1 MSPSHSPDNAS
12 AFALAVTPV
21 PLPSKRRPG
30 RPRKDSTAQIPNS
43 GQPSDEGAVC
53 AKRSTRLSAKLKL
66 EESGGSLNSHGSS
79 SSRTNGGA
87 NGGGRGQRVGNG
99 TRRVQR
105 QSQEEVPVQDEI
117 GHDGVGRGRRLRGKN
132 VEGMTSGR
140 QPPTEQK
147 TGQEPPHT
155 HPRGRRRRTLQE
167 PQSTPPKKRIKKPK
181 EPTSE
186 SDQDLATRQTLLSA
200 LQIQKRHAME
210 RRKNRL
216 RHVLDRYDTRARELY
231 YLEHNFPLLEFDPGR
246 IKADKGEKIV
256 KYLQNCDIRA
266 IVASELASAAHHQ
279 QSTDRMGTRGASNR
293 HRTSLTSLVESTS
306 STIDSLIPRSTLLN
320 LGIARFANLS
330 EYLSSFCL
338 IDDEELTPAD
348 LQSRAEKEATI
359 DLRITAFKR
368 LGLLKG
374 LTISQLERKPD
385 PPPKTHWT
393 CLLEEMKVV
402 SGGFMHAGR
411 ERLRVTRAASRAVQ
425 KYWELRYT
433 LGERTAMAQERKW
446 KKCFKE
452 VRVELT
458 KRWKLV
464 EAIIRIQ
471 HSKLLAE
478 EQREAGKRH
487 LTRMIEHSSQFLRR
501 RQSSIPQ
508 DDDMDVVSN
517 SSVGLSRDELDDE
530 GMGYFE
536 KSKSGDDR
544 GDSVGPFHDDNDDEF
559 LPVDMQ
565 DEDVEL
571 DGEEYSDDDEMRELV
586 NDLDVPVERLVGQ
599 EYFTYQLE
607 NGGGSDTVVSSPTV
621 SVSPDH
627 DNDDE
632 VLPVDTQDDDVELD
646 VDDESDDDEMREL
659 VNDLDVP
666 VETLVGHEYFT
677 YHLENGDGAD
687 TVVSSPTVSVS
698 PDHDN
703 DDEFLPVDTQDEDVE
718 LVVDDESDDDEMR
731 ELVNDL
737 DVPIEHLVGNDY
749 FAYQMDEPDS
759 DTTCDSVDDSND
771 TDVRYVASNGRIPH
785 NDDLEYI
792 PTKGHDDLRVERELE
807 SDDSQVCGL
816 RSDLDGDVQSVREW
830 RGRLKEGDTRGDV
843 RSGGMEVQSEILNV
857 DGARASRYRTTWR
870 PAWKND
876 DEEDGDDDDEEDEE
890 EEDEV
895 VIVQVREPR
904 WRQNGS
910 SASRGS
916 SGLSFGS
923 FSLGYSK
930 GVHGIDGNLEAKMGI
945 ESKGHVASDEEPN
958 ENGSD
963 VRDRS
968 DKDVSKEEGGGP
980 VSMDIDEPASSPASH
995 TLHDKEPS
1003 PTEPAPNPTKSSSDT
1018 LHAPT
1023 GTTLATTHVA
1033 TPFPFLLKHS
1043 LREYQ
1048 HVGLDW
1054 LAGLYERGL
1063 NGILADEMG
1072 LGKTI
1077 QTIALFAHLACSKGV
1092 WGQHLVIVPTS
1103 VMLNWE
1109 CEFKKWLPG
1118 FKLLTYY
1125 GSIPER
1131 AAKRVGWSKPN
1142 AFHVCITSYQIV
1154 LRDHHIFRRKRW
1166 CYLVLDEAHNIKNF
1180 RSQRWQTLLGFNTE
1194 RRLLLT
1200 GTPLQN
1206 NLMELWSLLYFLMP
1220 GDYDEGG
1227 FAGRQEFKEWF
1238 ETSVSQIV
1246 GDGHLSSSS
1255 SSSLVLSSDMADN
1268 ETRASVSRLH
1278 AVLRPYIL
1286 RRLKADVEKQ
1296 MPGKFEHVLKCRLS
1310 KRQRFLYDDF
1320 MSRAKTKEDLASGNY
1335 LSIVNVLMQLR
1346 KVCNHPDLFE
1356 ERPVVTGFAIPE
1368 GGIVG
1373 RLLETEEI
1381 LIWKKLLLSIDTI
1394 DLGHFGLR
1402 VVDLGVE
1409 EWVGFEGDRI
1419 RELEALDA
1427 IRARVRQADVNQVQ
1441 ARTLVS
1447 YKYRTL
1453 QEWRHV
1459 LGWRHAK
1466 EELDWWMGVERVNHL
1481 RCATVGPIY
1490 GRLLR
1495 ATCRKLGY
1503 RDVDNI
1509 VQASQDPRRFG
1520 DYSSTLRSMI
1530 QTPFER
1536 SLSMSDLV
1544 SRFACTTPRARLH
1557 PFRSIL
1563 PPSGYMYP
1571 RTVDLAHLADE
1582 LTQKCTQDP
1591 LSYSKTRLEMS
1602 FPDKRLVQFDCGKLQ
1617 TLDRLLRD
1625 LIAGGHRALVFTQMT
1640 RMLDILEVF
1649 LNLHGHLYLR
1659 LDGTTK
1665 VEHRQLLM
1673 ERFNNDK
1680 RILVFILST
1689 RSGGLGMNLTGAD
1702 TVIFY
1707 DSDWNPAMDAQ
1718 AQDRA
1723 HRIGQTREV
1732 HIYRFVSEH
1741 TIEENMLRKANQ
1753 KRRLD
1758 QIVIQD
1764 GDFTTEWI
1772 NKSQST
1778 SNWRDW
1784 LDSDSSQQNWE
1795 SAMMQAEDE
1804 TDVVAA
1810 RKAAVELERNVAEFG
1825 EQESSKSELLPH
1837 PPDHQKDQKEQGKIE
1852 DTQPVG
1858 SLDEYLFRFQIFR
1871 MGLEGVLDWR
1881 DFAEELRRVADDDDD
1896 DDQKGQGN
1904 V

>member
-1 MSPSHSPDNAS
+1 M
-12 AFALAVTPV
+12 TPV
-21 PLPSKRRPG
+21 PLPPKRRPG
-30 RPRKDSTAQIPNS
+30 RPRKDSTAQTPAFV
-43 GQPSDEGAVC
+43 QPSEGIVC
-53 AKRSTRLSAKLKL
+53 AKRSTRLSAKQKL
-66 EESGGSLNSHGSS
+66 GGESGGSLNNNS
-79 SSRTNGGA
+79 TNGG
-87 NGGGRGQRVGNG
+87 GGGGGRGRGQRVGNG
-99 TRRVQR
+99 TRRLQR
-105 QSQEEVPVQDEI
+105 KSHEEIPVQDEI
-117 GHDGVGRGRRLRGKN
+117 GIACGVGRGQRRVKN
-132 VEGMTSGR
+132 VQGVTPGR
-140 QPPTEQK
+140 QPPN
-147 TGQEPPHT
+147 GQEPPHSNS
-155 HPRGRRRRTLQE
+155 RGRRRRAPHSPHTTTPKRLKKAQE
-167 PQSTPPKKRIKKPK
+167 PT
-181 EPTSE
+181 TSE

-200 LQIQKRHAME
+200 LQIQKRHAIE
-210 RRKNRL
+210 RRKRRL
-216 RHVLDRYDTRARELY
+216 RNVLDRYDTRARELY

-246 IKADKGEKIV
+246 VKADKGEKIV

-266 IVASELASAAHHQ
+266 IVASELASAAHQHA
-279 QSTDRMGTRGASNR
+279 TDRMGTRGASNR

-306 STIDSLIPRSTLLN
+306 STIDALIPRSTLLN
-320 LGIARFANLS
+320 LGITRFANLS

-338 IDDEELTPAD
+338 IDDEELTPAEFHA
-348 LQSRAEKEATI
+348 RAEKEATI
-359 DLRITAFKR
+359 DLRISAFKR

-374 LTISQLERKPD
+374 LSVPQLERKPD

-393 CLLEEMKVV
+393 LVLEEMKVV

-411 ERLRVTRAASRAVQ
+411 ERVRVTRAASRAVQ
-425 KYWELRYT
+425 KYWELRWT
-433 LGERTAMAQERKW
+433 LGERTAIAQERKW
-446 KKCFKE
+446 RKCFKQ

-487 LTRMIEHSSQFLRR
+487 LTLMIEHSSQFLRH
-501 RQSSIPQ
+501 RQSPRDTP
-508 DDDMDVVSN
+508 DDDIDIVST
-517 SSVGLSRDELDDE
+517 SSFDGVQVDGGGDLDGDLD
-530 GMGYFE
+530 
-536 KSKSGDDR
+536 GDDALE
-544 GDSVGPFHDDNDDEF
+544 S
-559 LPVDMQ
+559 
-565 DEDVEL
+565 DEDE
-571 DGEEYSDDDEMRELV
+571 DGDEMRDLV
-586 NDLDVPVERLVGQ
+586 
-599 EYFTYQLE
+599 T
-607 NGGGSDTVVSSPTV
+607 
-621 SVSPDH
+621 
-627 DNDDE
+627 
-632 VLPVDTQDDDVELD
+632 
-646 VDDESDDDEMREL
+646 
-659 VNDLDVP
+659 DLDVP
-666 VETLVGHEYFT
+666 VETLVGSGYFVD
-677 YHLENGDGAD
+677 ENGGGSDPVVGD
-687 TVVSSPTVSVS
+687 STVMSA
-698 PDHDN
+698 DHDDDN
-703 DDEFLPVDTQDEDVE
+703 DGEFLPVDTHDDVE
-718 LVVDDESDDDEMR
+718 LDAELDADDAQESDDDEMR
-731 ELVNDL
+731 DLVTDL
-737 DVPIEHLVGNDY
+737 DVPIETLVGNGYFEYQIDENGEPSDLNVSSPVVHLSSYHDDNDGEFLPVDTHDDVELDAELDADDAQESDDDEMRDLVTDLDIPIETLVGNGYFDY
-749 FAYQMDEPDS
+749 QIPDPDKNQNRYDSLESS
-759 DTTCDSVDDSND
+759 DAD
-771 TDVRYVASNGRIPH
+771 TRYVGPNGTTPP
-785 NDDLEYI
+785 DDDKQDQDQDLEYV
-792 PTKGHDDLRVERELE
+792 PPEEYDDMDAERELDADEALE
-807 SDDSQVCGL
+807 SDDSDEVRGL
-816 RSDLDGDVQSVREW
+816 RMDLDVDDESLREW
-830 RGRLKEGDTRGDV
+830 RMRMEEGDTRGDEN
-843 RSGGMEVQSEILNV
+843 GGGDMEARRESLDV
-857 DGARASRYRTTWR
+857 DVARTSKYRTTWR
-870 PAWKND
+870 PAWKD
-876 DEEDGDDDDEEDEE
+876 DDDGDDDDDEEE

-910 SASRGS
+910 SVLRGS
-916 SGLSFGS
+916 SGLPFGS

-930 GVHGIDGNLEAKMGI
+930 GVDGVDGNLEAKMQI
-945 ESKGHVASDEEPN
+945 ESKGRVASDEKPN

-963 VRDRS
+963 VPSPRDMP
-968 DKDVSKEEGGGP
+968 DYNVPIEDEDGL
-980 VSMDIDEPASSPASH
+980 VSMDIDEPPSSAPTTH
-995 TLHDKEPS
+995 TLPDKEPP
-1003 PTEPAPNPTKSSSDT
+1003 PTEPAPNPNESSPDT
-1018 LHAPT
+1018 LYAPT

-1238 ETSVSQIV
+1238 ENSVSQIV

-1255 SSSLVLSSDMADN
+1255 SSSLSLSSDMADG

-1381 LIWKKLLLSIDTI
+1381 LIWRKLLTFDTI
-1394 DLGHFGLR
+1394 NVQNLGLR

-1409 EWVGFEGDRI
+1409 EWIGFEGDRI
-1419 RELEALDA
+1419 RELEAFDA
-1427 IRARVRQADVNQVQ
+1427 IRESVRNAVVNEVQ
-1441 ARTLVS
+1441 ARAVVS

-1459 LGWRHAK
+1459 LEWRHAK
-1466 EELDWWMGVERVNHL
+1466 EELSWWMGVERVNHL

-1490 GRLLR
+1490 GRVLR
-1495 ATCRKLGY
+1495 AQYRKLGY
-1503 RDVDNI
+1503 RPVDNI
-1509 VQASQDPRRFG
+1509 VQDSQDPNRFG
-1520 DYSSTLRSMI
+1520 HYSSTLRSMV

-1536 SLSMSDLV
+1536 SLLMSDLV

-1571 RTVDLAHLADE
+1571 RTVDLAHLAYE
-1582 LTQKCTQDP
+1582 LNQKCTQDATSFP
-1591 LSYSKTRLEMS
+1591 KTRLEMS

-1617 TLDRLLRD
+1617 MLDRLLRD
-1625 LIAGGHRALVFTQMT
+1625 LVAGGHRALVFTQMT

-1649 LNLHGHLYLR
+1649 LNLHGHRYLR

-1665 VEHRQLLM
+1665 VEQRQLLM

-1764 GDFTTEWI
+1764 GDFTTEWVH
-1772 NKSQST
+1772 KTQS
-1778 SNWRDW
+1778 NQLGDWRDW
-1784 LDSDSSQQNWE
+1784 LDSSSSSNNKQNWE
-1795 SAMMQAEDE
+1795 TAIMQAEDE
-1804 TDVVAA
+1804 TDLVAL
-1810 RKAAVELERNVAEFG
+1810 RKATLEVERDVAEFV
-1825 EQESSKSELLPH
+1825 EQESKSVPSRDDQPPIH
-1837 PPDHQKDQKEQGKIE
+1837 PNQEQEKEKGDSSDRG
-1852 DTQPVG
+1852 DTKPVG

-1871 MGLEGVLDWR
+1871 MGLEEVLDWR
-1881 DFAEELRRVADDDDD
+1881 DFAEELRRVGDDDDD
-1896 DDQKGQGN
+1896 DDKEGEEGGENVQGN
-1904 V
+1904 G